1 GFVTHKKRRLADMLG
16 LQWSKEELEHFYK
29 AYRKYGKDWKKAYLS
44 LLEGTTSVI
53 RLIAMMTNH
62 YSVLGGNDSE
72 KERNEDAKAS
82 KRFQKCL
89 RRKQMN
95 DHKILAGPFLDHFQS
110 QSFASGDSSLLLL
123 KTRNF

>member
-1 GFVTHKKRRLADMLG
+1 MLG

-29 AYRKYGKDWKKAYLS
+29 AYRKYGKDWKK
-44 LLEGTTSVI
+44 
-53 RLIAMMTNH
+53 
-62 YSVLGGNDSE
+62 GGNDSE

-123 KTRNF
+123 KTRNFDRGTNKWLLLMIYA